1 MPRGPSSSS
10 RRVSV
15 YHSRLTTNVLITGAK
30 LNLLQRKQHEKD
42 AAIIRATAEKESA
55 DLIREASKAG
65 DGFVQ
70 LRKIEACKSIA
81 ETLARSRNVAYLPS
95 SSGGGSNL
103 LLGLNAQ

>member
-55 DLIREASKAG
+55 DLIREASKG
-65 DGFVQ
+65 ERCVDTFHFYR
-70 LRKIEACKSIA
+70 LI
-81 ETLARSRNVAYLPS
+81 TFY
-95 SSGGGSNL
+95 
-103 LLGLNAQ
+103 LNAFCL